1 MYLFCVRWISWSL
14 HQCWRHWK
22 RIKNL
27 KIYLVSKPSFC
38 TLCMFLICVWYIFLR
53 WQNWLFVANCILC
66 IQHNFTLLQE
76 ELPGPD
82 HATAIME
89 YVLDKSAISE
99 IENCS
104 GKIRQK
110 SKLVK
115 KILEGREYSC
125 RELLRVIE
133 VCLKRSDL
141 ITTMEI
147 NSAEKLKRG
156 NVMFALCTL

>member
-1 MYLFCVRWISWSL
+1 
-14 HQCWRHWK
+14 
-22 RIKNL
+22 
-27 KIYLVSKPSFC
+27 
-38 TLCMFLICVWYIFLR
+38 
-53 WQNWLFVANCILC
+53 
-66 IQHNFTLLQE
+66 
-76 ELPGPD
+76 
-82 HATAIME
+82 ME
-89 YVLDKSAISE
+89 HMLDKSAITE

-115 KILEGREYSC
+115 KILEGEESC
-125 RELLRVIE
+125 KELLRVIE

-147 NSAEKLKRG
+147 NSAEKLQRG

>member
-1 MYLFCVRWISWSL
+1 
-14 HQCWRHWK
+14 
-22 RIKNL
+22 
-27 KIYLVSKPSFC
+27 
-38 TLCMFLICVWYIFLR
+38 
-53 WQNWLFVANCILC
+53 
-66 IQHNFTLLQE
+66 
-76 ELPGPD
+76 
-82 HATAIME
+82 ME

-99 IENCS
+99 IENCR

-115 KILEGREYSC
+115 KILKGREYSC

-133 VCLKRSDL
+133 VCLERSDL

-147 NSAEKLKRG
+147 NSAEKLQRG